1 MLMESYIGT
10 VMTNDKD
17 PDKQFGV
24 ECVVDG
30 LGLADDIYPVHFRPI
45 FPPNRIGVP
54 DIGQQIEV
62 LIPGDENTMPG
73 EGDIGTI
80 DYAEF
85 VFYTGRIFDQVNGK
99 VPQELL
105 QNYPKRAG
113 IMWNVDGTIVY
124 YDSTK
129 KQKEFLIKLT
139 DGSTFVSLKED
150 EVNITLDQLNIRLKD
165 SKITLTGEVELG
177 GSGAAEKLMKGTT
190 VHGDLTTFFGSMNTA
205 AVALAGTT
213 DPSGAVAGAY
223 GTAIVAA
230 LAILQPALSNWL
242 SAKHNLDL

>member
-62 LIPGDENTMPG
+62 LIPGDEDTMPG
-73 EGDIGTI
+73 EGDIGTV
-80 DYAEF
+80 DFAEF
-85 VFYTGRIFDQVNGK
+85 VFYTGRIFDQVDGK

-113 IMWNVDGTIVY
+113 LLWNVDGTIIY

-129 KQKEFLIKLT
+129 GQKELTIKLT
-139 DGSTFVSLKED
+139 DGKTFFTMKED
-150 EVNITLDQLNIRLKD
+150 EILVTMDTLSIQLKGQEI
-165 SKITLTGEVELG
+165 ILTGQIKLG
-177 GSGAAEKLMKGTT
+177 GSSAVEALLKGTT
-190 VHGDLTTFFGSMNTA
+190 LHSDFSTLVGSWKAAALT
-205 AVALAGTT
+205 LAGTA
-213 DPSGAVAGAY
+213 DPTGAAAGAY
-223 GTAIVAA
+223 GTAM
-230 LAILQPALSNWL
+230 L
-242 SAKHNLDL
+242 SALNVIQPLLAAWKSNKHNLDL